1 VRLGDSVSLGE
12 CWIGVA
18 LTVRQ
23 ELVPWLPRKYPAP
36 ITVGADPHA
45 RDDPEARAV
54 WYLLRQSKHAQ

>member
-1 VRLGDSVSLGE
+1 MRLGDSVSLGE
-12 CWIGVA
+12 CWMGVA

-23 ELVPWLPRKYPAP
+23 DLVPWLPRKYPAP

-54 WYLLRQSKHAQ
+54 W